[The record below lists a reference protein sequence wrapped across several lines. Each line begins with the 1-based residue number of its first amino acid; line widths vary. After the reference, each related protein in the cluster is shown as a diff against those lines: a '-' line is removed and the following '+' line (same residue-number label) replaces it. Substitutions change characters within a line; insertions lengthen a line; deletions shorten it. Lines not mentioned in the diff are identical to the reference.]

1 MKEEGSIAIDNAK
14 RRASEEKEEIIDT
27 TGFMLDSP
35 DSPCSLEAS
44 SSQSSTKEIL
54 EKAEYSDVE
63 WKEIIHNHKIL
74 TRVFLSDILTI
85 IGKYFFYYES
95 KLP

>member
-1 MKEEGSIAIDNAK
+1 
-14 RRASEEKEEIIDT
+14 
-27 TGFMLDSP
+27 MLAGGIVESV
-35 DSPCSLEAS
+35 
-44 SSQSSTKEIL
+44 IL